1 MRKLVM
7 AMIILWAVG
16 AARAGDYKY
25 SLGAGS
31 YYLKLTGGDFFS
43 FEPNYSIGFNLSHRL
58 GERWYF
64 NVDYSYY
71 KLENELTDSTAGVAD
86 IANGAAIDYKATR
99 LGVLL
104 ERLMFSPENR
114 LNIKA
119 GLGGGA
125 MFWKMVDKNTNTTF
139 KVPGSKDETTDFSTS
154 ELFLTAR
161 AGVVIKPVSKWS
173 LTMDI
178 RADYMTGAGAEFAG
192 EVNDV
197 LDKWLL
203 GAGVTLNF
211 HFSGEPSPGGGSV
224 WKSDTIWAAEPERP
238 VRRAPLGVDSDG
250 DGVANDGDDCLNTP
264 RGVIVDKNGCPLDT
278 DNDGIPD
285 GLDDCPDTSPASVG
299 KVDIY
304 GCAVDS
310 DFDGLADFADKCPY
324 NRIGAWV
331 DSSGCPLDSDADGV
345 PDGVDDCPETMYGV
359 DVDRNGCIDLSI
371 FDKPMVLNINYP
383 SGSFEIDPN
392 SKTRLDKL
400 AGVLKFVP
408 HIRLEINGYTDDIG
422 TAAANK
428 NLSEKR
434 ANRVRD
440 YLAIQGVER
449 ERMKTFGRGEVNFVA
464 TNDTAEGR
472 AKNRRIEIVFYK

>member
-1 MRKLVM
+1 MRKLVIVITVLLI
-7 AMIILWAVG
+7 AAAVQ
-16 AARAGDYKY
+16 AGEYKY
-25 SLGAGS
+25 SVGGGG
-31 YYLKLTGGDFFS
+31 YYLKLIGGDFFA
-43 FEPNYSIGFNLSHRL
+43 FEPDYGIGFNLGHRL
-58 GERWYF
+58 GDRWYF

-71 KLENELTDSTAGVAD
+71 KLDNELADSTAGVAG
-86 IANGAAIDYKATR
+86 IADGAAIEYKATR
-99 LGVLL
+99 LGVML
-104 ERLMFSPENR
+104 ERLLFSSQNR
-114 LNIKA
+114 INIKT

-125 MFWKMVDKNTNTTF
+125 MFWKMVDKNTNTIF
-139 KVPGSKDETTDFSTS
+139 KVPGSKDETTDLSTS
-154 ELFLTAR
+154 ELYLSAR
-161 AGVVIKPVSKWS
+161 AGLVIRPVDKWT
-173 LTMDI
+173 LNLDV
-178 RADYMTGAGAEFAG
+178 RADYLTGAGAEFAD

-211 HFSGEPSPGGGSV
+211 HFGGDNSPHTSA
-224 WKSDTIWAAEPERP
+224 WKSDTIWTEPVRA

-250 DGVANDGDDCLNTP
+250 DGVANDKDDCLNTP
-264 RGVIVDKNGCPLDT
+264 RGVIVDKHGCPLDT

-310 DFDGLADFADKCPY
+310 DFDGLADFEDKCPY
-324 NRIGAWV
+324 NRLGAWV
-331 DSSGCPLDSDADGV
+331 DASGCPLDSDADGV
-345 PDGVDDCPETMYGV
+345 PDGLDDCPSTMFGV

-383 SGSFEIDPN
+383 SGSFEIDPT
-392 SKTRLDKL
+392 SKGKLDKL
-400 AGVLKFVP
+400 SGVLKFVP
-408 HIRLEINGYTDDIG
+408 HIKLEINGYTDNIG

-428 NLSEKR
+428 SLSEKR

-440 YLAIQGVER
+440 YLAVQGVER
-449 ERMKTFGRGEVNFVA
+449 ERMKSFGRGEVNFVA
-464 TNDTAEGR
+464 SNDNAEGR